1 MNNGD
6 FGETMF
12 TPQQARKYSGL
23 TLQKVADKMGVS
35 LATYFNKE
43 HGKRPFTVQEA
54 INFAKIV
61 GIPFENIK
69 WN

>member
-1 MNNGD
+1 MNED
-6 FGETMF
+6 FGKTTF

-23 TLQKVADKMGVS
+23 TLQKVADKMGIS

-43 HGKRPFTVQEA
+43 HGKRTFTVQEA
-54 INFAKIV
+54 IKFSEVV

-69 WN
+69 W